1 MQGSKRLLFV
11 AFASA
16 FAANGKLLANISC
29 KEVCCSVEM
38 IYAWFLIGFM
48 PQIWEA
54 TFGLL
59 FSLFRSELW
68 LYLSSHAKEV
78 LPKFSVTLAQI

>member
-1 MQGSKRLLFV
+1 MHESKGLLFV

-16 FAANGKLLANISC
+16 FAANGKLLANANC
-29 KEVCCSVEM
+29 KEVCSSVEM
-38 IYAWFLIGFM
+38 VYDWILIGFM

-59 FSLFRSELW
+59 F
-68 LYLSSHAKEV
+68 
-78 LPKFSVTLAQI
+78 